1 MCVDTACS
9 PTPSKPHAVYH
20 FSRDFFAKRQKLEK
34 LKSFRFF
41 ELFDFFDF
49 STFRAA
55 ISLNVNFSTFRL
67 FAVETRDFHT
77 VTATRQKSTQGQK
90 RLTQPTRREPNLLR
104 HAKDPNLTYHGS
116 THEIGNQWGPSHL
129 VRRWTKYSNPFYP
142 VHPPRLQ
149 SSVLM

>member
-20 FSRDFFAKRQKLEK
+20 FSRDFFCKKAKTRKVK
-34 LKSFRFF
+34 KFSIFRTFRFF
-41 ELFDFFDF
+41 RLFDFSSGNLLD
-49 STFRAA
+49 
-55 ISLNVNFSTFRL
+55 FSTFRL